1 MKSLVRSNGNS
12 YPTIPALFS
21 DFFTRD
27 WLDSTLGSGRSWGNT
42 LPRVNVKDTQD
53 NVLIEVAAPGMK
65 RDNFKVEIDNN
76 VLTVSSHTEDT
87 KEEKDDQGNYTRR
100 EFSYQSFQRSFTLP
114 ENQVKADKVSA
125 KYVDGILHITIPKT
139 EAAKTR
145 SARQIT
151 IS

>member
-12 YPTIPALFS
+12 FPTIPTLFS
-21 DFFTRD
+21 DFFTKD
-27 WLDSTLGSGRSWGNT
+27 WSDSTLDTGRSWGST
-42 LPRVNVKDTQD
+42 LPSVNVKDTKD

-76 VLTVSSHTEDT
+76 VLTVSSHVEDT
-87 KEEKDDQGNYTRR
+87 KEEKGDHQNYTRR
-100 EFSYQSFQRSFTLP
+100 EFSYQSFQRSFKLP
-114 ENQVKADKVSA
+114 ENHVKTDEVSA

-139 EAAKTR
+139 DEAKTR
-145 SARQIT
+145 SARQIA